1 MSVSILEFSIYY
13 NYNYNYIFNYN
24 YRLSSPDT
32 LSLALSEAPCPDP
45 GSPEHLVSR
54 RAVLDRVTSHPG
66 PARYRSSRHVSKV
79 LCAGMT
85 ILHIRMCDVMEAR

>member
-1 MSVSILEFSIYY
+1 MA
-13 NYNYNYIFNYN
+13 
-24 YRLSSPDT
+24 RLSSPDT

-66 PARYRSSRHVSKV
+66 PARYRSSRLPSC
-79 LCAGMT
+79 L
-85 ILHIRMCDVMEAR
+85 

>member
-1 MSVSILEFSIYY
+1 MA
-13 NYNYNYIFNYN
+13 
-24 YRLSSPDT
+24 RLSSPDT

-66 PARYRSSRHVSKV
+66 PARYKAVAV
-79 LCAGMT
+79 LSLKCSVLA
-85 ILHIRMCDVMEAR
+85 